1 MYLEP
6 HSRLLIAD
14 TAEVLDAFL
23 DNGLHKEYEIYCQ
36 FPHSFHIEEK
46 LKDVSPISVEFNDG
60 FVIGE
65 TNH

>member
-14 TAEVLDAFL
+14 TTEVLDAFL

-36 FPHSFHIEEK
+36 FPHSCQLQNR
-46 LKDVSPISVEFNDG
+46 LKKISPLSVEFNDG
-60 FVIGE
+60 VIISE
-65 TNH
+65 Q

>member
-14 TAEVLDAFL
+14 TTEVLDAFL

-36 FPHSFHIEEK
+36 FPHSFQLQNK
-46 LKDVSPISVEFNDG
+46 LKRASPLSVEFNDG
-60 FVIGE
+60 IIISE
-65 TNH
+65 QNM